1 MRNKSKT
8 QGRGKIKIKRKATQI
23 NDVRQNGQQS
33 EMKATAMDRSNHLKC
48 VSGTFKFTKAILY

>member
-8 QGRGKIKIKRKATQI
+8 QGRRKIKIKRNATQI

-33 EMKATAMDRSNHLKC
+33 EMKATAMDRSSHLKR
-48 VSGTFKFTKAILY
+48 VSGK